1 MNEDIKEILKQLEQA
16 YTNSACLEPEKAK
29 RYYDAISNLQHNW
42 NELKKCIKDEI
53 ERTENLIK
61 EDCDMLQIN
70 NIRKMLNEDRE
81 CWLYKMVEL
90 EEVSNE

>member
-1 MNEDIKEILKQLEQA
+1 MNNSVMKCCICNNKNTGEFITIEDKKYHLICIK
-16 YTNSACLEPEKAK
+16 
-29 RYYDAISNLQHNW
+29 NLQTNW

-61 EDCDMLQIN
+61 EDCNIIQIN

-81 CWLYKMVEL
+81 CWLYKMQSL
-90 EEVSNE
+90 EEGGNNE